1 MPSDPPQKIRLA
13 LLFGGRSGEHEVSI
27 ASATS
32 VLQAIDRQ
40 KYDVL
45 PVYLTPEGRWLPEVE
60 PTHLLQGGAQPPMQP
75 AALLSSDP
83 QQRGLLPLSA
93 TSGARTEGARPVD
106 VVFPLLHGTYGEDGT
121 VQGLLELADIPY
133 VGAGVLGS
141 AVGMDKGVM
150 KVLFQAAGLPVV
162 PYVVMRRRDWEQ
174 NPAAVQTQIL
184 QTFSLPL
191 FVKPANLGSSVG
203 VSKVKQ
209 VEALPAALDLACQ
222 YDRRLLIEQGLDCRE
237 LECSVLGNDDPQVSI
252 VGEIVS
258 HREFYDYEAK
268 YGEGQSELRIP
279 AQIDPAMADALRRMA
294 VVAFRAVDAAGLARV
309 DFFVERQ
316 TGTPYVN
323 EINTLPGFTTVS
335 MYPKLWEAS
344 GLPYDQLIDRL
355 VHLALERHQDRRRSR
370 TTYDTRLLTAP
381 PQEHSRNSR

>member
-1 MPSDPPQKIRLA
+1 MSSGPPQKIRLA
-13 LLFGGRSGEHEVSI
+13 ILFGGRSGEHEVSI

-60 PTHLLQGGAQPPMQP
+60 PTYLLQSGAQPPMQP
-75 AALLSSDP
+75 AVLLSSDP

-93 TSGARTEGARPVD
+93 GAGARAEGARAVD

-150 KVLFQAAGLPVV
+150 KVLLQAAGLPVV
-162 PYVVMRRRDWEQ
+162 PHLVVRRLDWEQ
-174 NPAAVQTQIL
+174 DPVAVHTQIL
-184 QTFSLPL
+184 RTLSLPL

-209 VEALPAALDLACQ
+209 VEELPAALELACQ
-222 YDRRLLIEQGLDCRE
+222 YDRRLLVEQGLDCRE
-237 LECSVLGNDDPQVSI
+237 LECSVLGNDDPQVSV

-268 YGEGQSELRIP
+268 YGKGQSELLIP
-279 AQIDPAMADALRRMA
+279 AAIAPALADELRRMA

-309 DFFVERQ
+309 DFFLEGQ
-316 TGTPYVN
+316 TGKPYVN

-355 VHLALERHQDRRRSR
+355 VQLALERHQDRRRSR
-370 TTYDTRLLTAP
+370 TTYDARLLMAS
-381 PQEHSRNSR
+381 PQERSRNSR

>member
-1 MPSDPPQKIRLA
+1 
-13 LLFGGRSGEHEVSI
+13 
-27 ASATS
+27 
-32 VLQAIDRQ
+32 
-40 KYDVL
+40 
-45 PVYLTPEGRWLPEVE
+45 
-60 PTHLLQGGAQPPMQP
+60 
-75 AALLSSDP
+75 
-83 QQRGLLPLSA
+83 
-93 TSGARTEGARPVD
+93 
-106 VVFPLLHGTYGEDGT
+106 
-121 VQGLLELADIPY
+121 
-133 VGAGVLGS
+133 
-141 AVGMDKGVM
+141 
-150 KVLFQAAGLPVV
+150 
-162 PYVVMRRRDWEQ
+162 
-174 NPAAVQTQIL
+174 VQTQIL

-237 LECSVLGNDDPQVSI
+237 LECSVLGNDDPQASI

-316 TGTPYVN
+316 TGAPYVN

>member
-1 MPSDPPQKIRLA
+1 MPSGPAQKIRLA
-13 LLFGGRSGEHEVSI
+13 VLFGGRSGEHEVSI

-60 PTHLLQGGAQPPMQP
+60 PAHLLQCVTQPLMQP
-75 AALLSSDP
+75 AVLLSSDP
-83 QQRGLLPLSA
+83 QQRGLLPLSSTA
-93 TSGARTEGARPVD
+93 GTRTEGARPID

-133 VGAGVLGS
+133 VGAGVLGA

-150 KVLFQAAGLPVV
+150 KILFQAAGLPVV
-162 PYVVMRRRDWEQ
+162 PHLVVRRLDWER
-174 NPAAVQTQIL
+174 NPVVVQAQIL
-184 QTFSLPL
+184 RTLSLPL

-203 VSKVKQ
+203 ISKVKQ
-209 VEALPAALDLACQ
+209 VEALPAALELACQ
-222 YDRRLLIEQGLDCRE
+222 YDRRLLIEQGLDCSE
-237 LECSVLGNDDPQVSI
+237 LECSVLGNDDPQVSV

-268 YGEGQSELRIP
+268 YGAGQSELRIP
-279 AQIDPAMADALRRMA
+279 AAIAPTLADELRDMAL
-294 VVAFRAVDAAGLARV
+294 VAFRAIDAAGLARV

-316 TGTPYVN
+316 TGKAYVN

-355 VHLALERHQDRRRSR
+355 VQLALERHHDRHRSR
-370 TTYDTRLLTAP
+370 TTYDTRLLTAS
-381 PQEHSRNSR
+381 PQERSQNSR